1 MQLLFRLPS
10 CGGTAAIDV
19 ESVDTVESLK
29 LKLYHREGIL
39 PSHQRLSLN
48 SRPLDDA
55 RLSAQLASGN
65 HIGVVEVN
73 LRILGGA
80 QLGKA
85 VKGRS
90 RDRRRVKDTGP
101 SDEERALQEKIRR
114 MQEYDKIHKRALQER
129 KRLQALMKTE
139 MRNTHVNRLKI
150 QNQWRKIMRLAKLE
164 QLRKDIEILSQ
175 SHERDVDRKDAILQM
190 LDRDLEEAEEQFQ
203 MANRSNVQNIDR
215 LIDLHD
221 SRLLA
226 LENEFEK
233 ELRILDEEFAVEK
246 AAIVKQHSIERA
258 EIEGLMALVEAQEN
272 ELEQEALQEHE
283 QAREMIRNRNLEDIN
298 VLRITLDSNI
308 EDLEQH
314 FETAHLNY
322 LQNTDQRTADFKR
335 LTDKDHELS
344 KEIEIKMRKIER
356 LQASLMHWRTKM
368 AANVKEAGERNRALL
383 QEKDAIAKHFFNLKK
398 QMNQYHAGQEAR
410 LLDITKTV
418 RKAKAKLQERQALAE
433 RILMQAEMAR
443 KLETER
449 EKVVPFYTSSVEEL
463 DQSSEVQ
470 SELLTAKEEA
480 GGNSVDEWNYL
491 DNFWKR
497 YNKVLLDK
505 LQIEKEHER
514 LTKENG
520 DLQSI
525 LKQYIDGIS
534 VNEDVMNGMNPL
546 MVVNGRVNM
555 NKPQPLGPDAN
566 IPVLEGN
573 HLVETNRT
581 GAY

>member
-1 MQLLFRLPS
+1 MR
-10 CGGTAAIDV
+10 
-19 ESVDTVESLK
+19 
-29 LKLYHREGIL
+29 
-39 PSHQRLSLN
+39 
-48 SRPLDDA
+48 
-55 RLSAQLASGN
+55 
-65 HIGVVEVN
+65 
-73 LRILGGA
+73 
-80 QLGKA
+80 
-85 VKGRS
+85 KGLC
-90 RDRRRVKDTGP
+90 KK
-101 SDEERALQEKIRR
+101 KIRR

-246 AAIVKQHSIERA
+246 AAIVKQHSIEKA

-418 RKAKAKLQERQALAE
+418 RKAKAKLLERQALAE
-433 RILMQAEMAR
+433 SILMQAEMAR

-463 DQSSEVQ
+463 DQNSEEQLSMAKGDAMGEGSSI
-470 SELLTAKEEA
+470 
-480 GGNSVDEWNYL
+480 DEWNYL

-573 HLVETNRT
+573 HLVETRRVN
-581 GAY
+581 

>member
-1 MQLLFRLPS
+1 
-10 CGGTAAIDV
+10 
-19 ESVDTVESLK
+19 
-29 LKLYHREGIL
+29 
-39 PSHQRLSLN
+39 
-48 SRPLDDA
+48 
-55 RLSAQLASGN
+55 
-65 HIGVVEVN
+65 
-73 LRILGGA
+73 
-80 QLGKA
+80 
-85 VKGRS
+85 
-90 RDRRRVKDTGP
+90 
-101 SDEERALQEKIRR
+101 
-114 MQEYDKIHKRALQER
+114 
-129 KRLQALMKTE
+129 
-139 MRNTHVNRLKI
+139 
-150 QNQWRKIMRLAKLE
+150 
-164 QLRKDIEILSQ
+164 
-175 SHERDVDRKDAILQM
+175 
-190 LDRDLEEAEEQFQ
+190 
-203 MANRSNVQNIDR
+203 
-215 LIDLHD
+215 
-221 SRLLA
+221 
-226 LENEFEK
+226 
-233 ELRILDEEFAVEK
+233 
-246 AAIVKQHSIERA
+246 
-258 EIEGLMALVEAQEN
+258 
-272 ELEQEALQEHE
+272 
-283 QAREMIRNRNLEDIN
+283 
-298 VLRITLDSNI
+298 
-308 EDLEQH
+308 
-314 FETAHLNY
+314 
-322 LQNTDQRTADFKR
+322 
-335 LTDKDHELS
+335 
-344 KEIEIKMRKIER
+344 
-356 LQASLMHWRTKM
+356 
-368 AANVKEAGERNRALL
+368 
-383 QEKDAIAKHFFNLKK
+383 
-398 QMNQYHAGQEAR
+398 MNQYHAGQEAR

>member
-1 MQLLFRLPS
+1 
-10 CGGTAAIDV
+10 
-19 ESVDTVESLK
+19 
-29 LKLYHREGIL
+29 
-39 PSHQRLSLN
+39 
-48 SRPLDDA
+48 
-55 RLSAQLASGN
+55 
-65 HIGVVEVN
+65 
-73 LRILGGA
+73 
-80 QLGKA
+80 
-85 VKGRS
+85 
-90 RDRRRVKDTGP
+90 
-101 SDEERALQEKIRR
+101 
-114 MQEYDKIHKRALQER
+114 
-129 KRLQALMKTE
+129 
-139 MRNTHVNRLKI
+139 
-150 QNQWRKIMRLAKLE
+150 MRLAKLE

-258 EIEGLMALVEAQEN
+258 EMEGLMALVEAEN
-272 ELEQEALQEHE
+272 NDEEQEALQEHE
-283 QAREMIRNRNLEDIN
+283 QQREMIRNRNLEEIN

-308 EDLEQH
+308 EELETH
-314 FETAHLNY
+314 FENAHLNY
-322 LQNTDQRTADFKR
+322 LKNTETRTADFKR

-418 RKAKAKLQERQALAE
+418 QKAKAKLKDRQDLAE
-433 RILMQAEMAR
+433 RILIQAEIAR
-443 KLETER
+443 KMETER
-449 EKVVPFYTSSVEEL
+449 EKVVPFYTSSVEDLGQSAEVENEL
-463 DQSSEVQ
+463 VS
-470 SELLTAKEEA
+470 AKEEA
-480 GGNSVDEWNYL
+480 GGVDEWNYL

-497 YNKVLLDK
+497 YNKALLDK
-505 LQIEKEHER
+505 LHIEKEHER
-514 LTKENG
+514 LSKENS

-555 NKPQPLGPDAN
+555 NKPQPMGPDAN

-573 HLVETNRT
+573 HLVNTMRT
-581 GAY
+581 T

>member
-1 MQLLFRLPS
+1 
-10 CGGTAAIDV
+10 
-19 ESVDTVESLK
+19 
-29 LKLYHREGIL
+29 
-39 PSHQRLSLN
+39 
-48 SRPLDDA
+48 
-55 RLSAQLASGN
+55 
-65 HIGVVEVN
+65 
-73 LRILGGA
+73 
-80 QLGKA
+80 
-85 VKGRS
+85 
-90 RDRRRVKDTGP
+90 
-101 SDEERALQEKIRR
+101 
-114 MQEYDKIHKRALQER
+114 
-129 KRLQALMKTE
+129 
-139 MRNTHVNRLKI
+139 
-150 QNQWRKIMRLAKLE
+150 MRLAKLE

-203 MANRSNVQNIDR
+203 MANRANVQNIDR

-246 AAIVKQHSIERA
+246 AAIIKQHSIERA
-258 EIEGLMALVEAQEN
+258 EMEGLMALVEAEN
-272 ELEQEALQEHE
+272 NDEEQEALQEHE
-283 QAREMIRNRNLEDIN
+283 QQREMIRNRNLEEIN

-418 RKAKAKLQERQALAE
+418 QKAKAKLKDRQDLAE
-433 RILMQAEMAR
+433 RILKQAEIAR
-443 KLETER
+443 KMETER
-449 EKVVPFYTSSVEEL
+449 EKVVPFYTSSVEDL
-463 DQSSEVQ
+463 DQSVEAQ
-470 SELLTAKEEA
+470 SELVSAKEEA
-480 GGNSVDEWNYL
+480 GGVDEWNYL

-514 LTKENG
+514 LSKENS

-546 MVVNGRVNM
+546 MVINGRVNM
-555 NKPQPLGPDAN
+555 NKPQPMGPDAN

-581 GAY
+581 A

>member
-1 MQLLFRLPS
+1 MQLLFKLPA

-19 ESVDTVESLK
+19 ESADTIESLK
-29 LKLYHREGIL
+29 LKLYHKEGIL

-48 SRPLDDA
+48 SRPLDDT
-55 RLSAQLASGN
+55 RLSA
-65 HIGVVEVN
+65 HIGAGDDIAVVEVN

-246 AAIVKQHSIERA
+246 AAIVKQHSIEKA

-418 RKAKAKLQERQALAE
+418 RKAKAKLLERQALAE
-433 RILMQAEMAR
+433 SILMQAEMAR

-463 DQSSEVQ
+463 DQNSEEQLSMAKGDAMGEGSSI
-470 SELLTAKEEA
+470 
-480 GGNSVDEWNYL
+480 DEWNYL

-573 HLVETNRT
+573 HLVETRRVN
-581 GAY
+581 

>member
-1 MQLLFRLPS
+1 MGATELLGMQLLFRLPS
-10 CGGTAAIDV
+10 SAGTAAIDV
-19 ESVDTVESLK
+19 EPADIVETLK
-29 LKLYHREGIL
+29 EKLYHKEGIL

-55 RLSAQLASGN
+55 HLLTEYAGS
-65 HIGVVEVN
+65 IIDVN
-73 LRILGGA
+73 LRIVGGA

-215 LIDLHD
+215 LI
-221 SRLLA
+221 
-226 LENEFEK
+226 
-233 ELRILDEEFAVEK
+233 ELRVLDEEFAVEK

-258 EIEGLMALVEAQEN
+258 EMEGLMALVEAEN
-272 ELEQEALQEHE
+272 NDEEQEALQEHE
-283 QAREMIRNRNLEDIN
+283 QQREMIRNRNLEEIN

-418 RKAKAKLQERQALAE
+418 QKAKAKLKDRQDLAE
-433 RILMQAEMAR
+433 RILMQAEIAR
-443 KLETER
+443 KMETER
-449 EKVVPFYTSSVEEL
+449 EKVVPFYTSSVEDL
-463 DQSSEVQ
+463 DQSVEAQ
-470 SELLTAKEEA
+470 NELVTAKEES
-480 GGNSVDEWNYL
+480 GGVDEWNYL

-555 NKPQPLGPDAN
+555 NKPQPMGPDAN
-566 IPVLEGN
+566 IPVLEGS
-573 HLVETNRT
+573 HLVETRRVS
-581 GAY
+581 

>member
-1 MQLLFRLPS
+1 
-10 CGGTAAIDV
+10 
-19 ESVDTVESLK
+19 
-29 LKLYHREGIL
+29 
-39 PSHQRLSLN
+39 
-48 SRPLDDA
+48 
-55 RLSAQLASGN
+55 
-65 HIGVVEVN
+65 
-73 LRILGGA
+73 
-80 QLGKA
+80 
-85 VKGRS
+85 
-90 RDRRRVKDTGP
+90 
-101 SDEERALQEKIRR
+101 
-114 MQEYDKIHKRALQER
+114 
-129 KRLQALMKTE
+129 
-139 MRNTHVNRLKI
+139 
-150 QNQWRKIMRLAKLE
+150 
-164 QLRKDIEILSQ
+164 
-175 SHERDVDRKDAILQM
+175 M

-258 EIEGLMALVEAQEN
+258 EMEGLMALVEAEN
-272 ELEQEALQEHE
+272 NDEEQEALQEHE
-283 QAREMIRNRNLEDIN
+283 QQREMIRNRNLEEIN

-418 RKAKAKLQERQALAE
+418 QKAKAKLKDRQDLAE
-433 RILMQAEMAR
+433 RILMQAEIAR
-443 KLETER
+443 KMETER
-449 EKVVPFYTSSVEEL
+449 EKVVPFYTSSVEDL
-463 DQSSEVQ
+463 DQSVEAQ
-470 SELLTAKEEA
+470 NELVTAKEES
-480 GGNSVDEWNYL
+480 GGVDEWNYL

-555 NKPQPLGPDAN
+555 NKPQPMGPDAN

-573 HLVETNRT
+573 HLVETRRVS
-581 GAY
+581 

>member
-10 CGGTAAIDV
+10 SGGTSAIDV
-19 ESVDTVESLK
+19 GPTDTIESLK
-29 LKLYHREGIL
+29 VKLYEKEGIL
-39 PSHQRLSLN
+39 PCHQRLSLN
-48 SRPLDDA
+48 SRPLNDK
-55 RLSAQLASGN
+55 RLQDGCSGSV
-65 HIGVVEVN
+65 IDVN
-73 LRILGGA
+73 LRIMGGA

-90 RDRRRVKDTGP
+90 RDRRRAKDTGP

-258 EIEGLMALVEAQEN
+258 EMEGLMALVEAEN
-272 ELEQEALQEHE
+272 NDEEQEALQEHE
-283 QAREMIRNRNLEDIN
+283 QQREMIRNRNLEEIN

-308 EDLEQH
+308 EELETH
-314 FETAHLNY
+314 FENAHLNY
-322 LQNTDQRTADFKR
+322 LKNTETRTADFKR

-418 RKAKAKLQERQALAE
+418 QKAKAKLKDRQDLAE
-433 RILMQAEMAR
+433 RILIQAEIAR
-443 KLETER
+443 KMETER
-449 EKVVPFYTSSVEEL
+449 EKVVPFYTSSVEDLGQSAEVENEL
-463 DQSSEVQ
+463 VS
-470 SELLTAKEEA
+470 AKEEA
-480 GGNSVDEWNYL
+480 GGVDEWNYL

-497 YNKVLLDK
+497 YNKALLDK
-505 LQIEKEHER
+505 LHIEKEHER
-514 LTKENG
+514 LSKENS

-555 NKPQPLGPDAN
+555 NKPQPMGPDAN

-573 HLVETNRT
+573 HLVNTMRT
-581 GAY
+581 T

>member
-1 MQLLFRLPS
+1 M
-10 CGGTAAIDV
+10 
-19 ESVDTVESLK
+19 
-29 LKLYHREGIL
+29 
-39 PSHQRLSLN
+39 
-48 SRPLDDA
+48 
-55 RLSAQLASGN
+55 
-65 HIGVVEVN
+65 
-73 LRILGGA
+73 
-80 QLGKA
+80 
-85 VKGRS
+85 
-90 RDRRRVKDTGP
+90 
-101 SDEERALQEKIRR
+101 
-114 MQEYDKIHKRALQER
+114 
-129 KRLQALMKTE
+129 
-139 MRNTHVNRLKI
+139 
-150 QNQWRKIMRLAKLE
+150 
-164 QLRKDIEILSQ
+164 
-175 SHERDVDRKDAILQM
+175 
-190 LDRDLEEAEEQFQ
+190 
-203 MANRSNVQNIDR
+203 
-215 LIDLHD
+215 
-221 SRLLA
+221 
-226 LENEFEK
+226 
-233 ELRILDEEFAVEK
+233 
-246 AAIVKQHSIERA
+246 
-258 EIEGLMALVEAQEN
+258 
-272 ELEQEALQEHE
+272 
-283 QAREMIRNRNLEDIN
+283 
-298 VLRITLDSNI
+298 LRITLDSNI

-418 RKAKAKLQERQALAE
+418 RKAKAKLLERQALAE
-433 RILMQAEMAR
+433 SILMQAEMAR

-463 DQSSEVQ
+463 DQNSEEQLSMAKGDAMGEGSSI
-470 SELLTAKEEA
+470 
-480 GGNSVDEWNYL
+480 DEWNYL

-573 HLVETNRT
+573 HLVETRRVN
-581 GAY
+581 

>member
-1 MQLLFRLPS
+1 
-10 CGGTAAIDV
+10 
-19 ESVDTVESLK
+19 
-29 LKLYHREGIL
+29 
-39 PSHQRLSLN
+39 
-48 SRPLDDA
+48 
-55 RLSAQLASGN
+55 
-65 HIGVVEVN
+65 
-73 LRILGGA
+73 
-80 QLGKA
+80 
-85 VKGRS
+85 
-90 RDRRRVKDTGP
+90 
-101 SDEERALQEKIRR
+101 

-246 AAIVKQHSIERA
+246 SAIVKQHSIERA
-258 EIEGLMALVEAQEN
+258 EIEGLMALVEAQET

-344 KEIEIKMRKIER
+344 KEIEIKMRMIER
-356 LQASLMHWRTKM
+356 LQANLMHWRTKM
-368 AANVKEAGERNRALL
+368 AANVKEAGERNSALL

-418 RKAKAKLQERQALAE
+418 RKAKTKLQDRQALAE
-433 RILMQAEMAR
+433 RILIQAEIAR
-443 KLETER
+443 KMETER
-449 EKVVPFYTSSVEEL
+449 EKVVPFYTSSVDE
-463 DQSSEVQ
+463 SEQNADVQ
-470 SELLTAKEEA
+470 SDLLSAKEESQGA
-480 GGNSVDEWNYL
+480 GGVDEWNYL

-505 LQIEKEHER
+505 LQVEKEHER
-514 LTKENG
+514 LSKENG

-546 MVVNGRVNM
+546 MVINGRVNM
-555 NKPQPLGPDAN
+555 NKPQSMGAEQQ

-573 HLVETNRT
+573 HLVGT
-581 GAY
+581 GRVA

>member
-65 HIGVVEVN
+65 HSGVVEVN